1 MRLSELFSAIEKIAP
16 LSIAAAWDTSG
27 LQVTSRR
34 TAASSL
40 ALCLD
45 PTPESIR
52 RALEKNADVIV
63 SHHPLALKPEL
74 PKRPDA
80 YYETLR
86 LLFAA
91 DVPLYAAHTSLD
103 ANPDGPAG
111 WLAREFQLANLEVL
125 EPTAPPLREGA
136 LPSGFG
142 LAGDLPCPQSLEEI
156 TRALARHVDLSASAL
171 CGPAPRAVTRL
182 AYCAGSGSSLLD
194 NAVRQGAQLFITGDV
209 KYHTALAAE
218 ICLLD
223 AGHHSL
229 EEEMTRRLC
238 LTLQERLAPLTVFF
252 VPSSSPRRPL
262 VLS

>member
-1 MRLSELFSAIEKIAP
+1 MQLNEIFAAIEKIAP
-16 LSIAAAWDTSG
+16 LSTAAAWDVSG
-27 LQVTSRR
+27 LQVASRR
-34 TAASSL
+34 TTARSL

-52 RALEKNADVIV
+52 RALEKNAEAIV
-63 SHHPLALKPEL
+63 SHHPLALKPDL
-74 PKRPDA
+74 PRRHDA
-80 YYETLR
+80 YYEALR

-91 DVPLYAAHTSLD
+91 DVPLYAAHTTLD
-103 ANPDGPAG
+103 VNPDGPAG
-111 WLAREFQLANLEVL
+111 WLAEEFKLTDLKVL
-125 EPTAPPLREGA
+125 EPTALPPREGA
-136 LPSGFG
+136 LPPGFG

-156 TRALARHVDLSASAL
+156 TRVLARHVDLSTSAL
-171 CGPAPRAVTRL
+171 CGPAPKAVTRL
-182 AYCAGSGSSLLD
+182 AYCAGSGSSLVE
-194 NAVRQGAQLFITGDV
+194 NAVSQGAQLFITGDV

>member
-1 MRLSELFSAIEKIAP
+1 MRLSELFSAIEKTAP
-16 LSIAAAWDTSG
+16 LSIAAAWDASG

-34 TAASSL
+34 TTASSL

-52 RALEKNADVIV
+52 RALEKNAEAIV
-63 SHHPLALKPEL
+63 SHHPLTLKPSL
-74 PKRPDA
+74 PNRPDA
-80 YYETLR
+80 YYEALR

-91 DVPLYAAHTSLD
+91 DVPLYAAHTTLD
-103 ANPDGPAG
+103 ANPEGPAG
-111 WLAREFQLANLEVL
+111 WLAEEFKLTNLRVL
-125 EPTAPPLREGA
+125 EPIAPPLRKDA

-142 LAGDLPCPQSLEEI
+142 LVGDLPCPQSLEEI
-156 TRALARHVDLSASAL
+156 TRTLAKHIDLSTSAL
-171 CGPAPRAVTRL
+171 CGPSPKAVTRL
-182 AYCAGSGSSLLD
+182 ACCVGSGSSLLE
-194 NAVRQGAQLFITGDV
+194 NAVNQGAQLFITGDV

-223 AGHHSL
+223 AGHHGL

-238 LTLQERLAPLTVFF
+238 LGLQEQLAPLTVFF

-262 VLS
+262 VFL

>member
-1 MRLSELFSAIEKIAP
+1 MQLSEIFSAIEKTAP

-63 SHHPLALKPEL
+63 SHHPLSLKPGL

-80 YYETLR
+80 YYEALR

-111 WLAREFQLANLEVL
+111 WLAREFNLTNLRVL
-125 EPTAPPLREGA
+125 EPTGPPLREGA
-136 LPSGFG
+136 LPPGFG
-142 LAGDLPCPQSLEEI
+142 LAGDLPYPQSLEEI
-156 TRALARHVDLSASAL
+156 TRALAGHVDLSTSAL

-182 AYCAGSGSSLLD
+182 AYCAGSGSSLLE
-194 NAVRQGAQLFITGDV
+194 NAASQGAQLFITGDV